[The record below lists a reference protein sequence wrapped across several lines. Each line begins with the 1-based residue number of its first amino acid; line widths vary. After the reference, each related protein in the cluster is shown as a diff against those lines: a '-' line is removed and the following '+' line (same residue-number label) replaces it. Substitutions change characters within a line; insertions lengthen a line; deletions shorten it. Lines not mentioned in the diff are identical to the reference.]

1 MTQVF
6 ALVSHL
12 FNSCNSPK
20 KTYVRANSHQYPC
33 GQVRRQTLDLWT
45 STTPGPCGKVQA
57 RTLVEKCAQTPG
69 GKVCADPCGQVQ
81 AQTFVEICLPDDP
94 APKTTCTIGHFYQ
107 PDDIQV
113 HQCLCFGTEDF
124 SDTHEYPTAITTLLR
139 LDKLREDVCVRWEM
153 KALENPNK
161 PIISY

>member
-12 FNSCNSPK
+12 FNSCKSPK

-57 RTLVEKCAQTPG
+57 RTLVEKCAQTPV

-81 AQTFVEICLPDDP
+81 AQTPVEICLPDDP
-94 APKTTCTIGHFYQ
+94 APKPLVPLHWEPYYRSYINACVFVLKTYGHALVSNSFSGL
-107 PDDIQV
+107 
-113 HQCLCFGTEDF
+113 HQ
-124 SDTHEYPTAITTLLR
+124 
-139 LDKLREDVCVRWEM
+139 
-153 KALENPNK
+153 
-161 PIISY
+161 